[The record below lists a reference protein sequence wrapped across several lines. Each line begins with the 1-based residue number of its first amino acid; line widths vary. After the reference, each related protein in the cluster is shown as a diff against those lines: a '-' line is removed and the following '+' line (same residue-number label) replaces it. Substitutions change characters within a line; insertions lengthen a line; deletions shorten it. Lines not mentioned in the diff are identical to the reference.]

1 MKIPDYFDVMTI
13 IPKTLDAIRIGV
25 MIEETYTDDL
35 MFTQLPVEKGAP
47 ITDHAYKSPPK
58 VVIKCGW
65 SNADYA
71 ALRASGAV
79 WSDSTASTP
88 QSGYIDTVYLKLLA
102 LQASRQVFRAVTSR
116 RNYDKVLLTGL
127 SVTHNDKTG
136 EALMVTATLQQV
148 RIVETRA
155 TTLPPRDDQADPSRT
170 AETQNIGSKQATPAT
185 PAPGGS
191 VAPQ

>member
-1 MKIPDYFDVMTI
+1 MNIPYFDVMTI
-13 IPKTLDAIRIGV
+13 TTKTLDQIRIGV
-25 MIEETYTDDL
+25 TIEETYTDDL
-35 MFTQLPVEKGAP
+35 MFTQNPVEKGAP

-71 ALRASGAV
+71 ALQKSSAV
-79 WSDSTASTP
+79 QFDPLGSTTQP
-88 QSGYIDTVYLKLLA
+88 GYIDEVYSKLLA

-116 RNYDKVLLTGL
+116 RNYEKVLLTNL
-127 SVTHNDKTG
+127 SVTHNDKTSA
-136 EALMVTATLQQV
+136 ALMVTATLQQV

-170 AETQNIGSKQATPAT
+170 AETQNAGSKQATPAT